1 VRAELAYGERSSPLI
16 ANGRDRYMKP
26 TQLRRR
32 IATTTYRALYWA
44 RWHVAPG
51 VRSLLGLLL
60 MVAGVLGFLPVLGFW
75 MFPLGVAFV
84 ALDLPFSRQRIELW
98 MMRLARDAELSLAP
112 VELPAQPAP
121 RDSDQSTSSQ

>member
-1 VRAELAYGERSSPLI
+1 MSGAI
-16 ANGRDRYMKP
+16 
-26 TQLRRR
+26 LRRR
-32 IATTTYRALYWA
+32 VASVTFRALHWA
-44 RWHVAPG
+44 RWQVAPG

-98 MMRLARDAELSLAP
+98 MLRLAREADLSLDPAELG
-112 VELPAQPAP
+112 EQPPP
-121 RDSDQSTSSQ
+121 RDRDQPTSSQ